1 MPRVLTSSWQLQ
13 LERGPNCLFVRLCPD
28 GSRGCDDSELSE
40 RLADLLDQHL
50 TNRLVL
56 EMDQVDLLNSLLLG
70 QLVNLSN
77 RVRTQGGMIRLC
89 GLSPLNQ
96 GVLCTTRLDRRLPHY
111 ADRLG
116 AVHGTVP
123 AKPR

>member
-1 MPRVLTSSWQLQ
+1 MFPALTSSWQLQ
-13 LERGPNCLFVRLCPD
+13 LERGPNCLFVRLCPA
-28 GSRGCDDSELSE
+28 GRGCEEAELSE
-40 RLADLLDQHL
+40 RLTDLLDQHL
-50 TNRLVL
+50 INRLVL

-70 QLVNLSN
+70 QLVDLSN

-96 GVLCTTRLDRRLPHY
+96 DVLRTTRLDRRLPHY

-116 AVHGTVP
+116 AVHSTVP
-123 AKPR
+123 PKPR

>member
-1 MPRVLTSSWQLQ
+1 MPHLLTSSWQLR

-28 GSRGCDDSELSE
+28 GGRGCDESRLSQ
-40 RLADLLDQHL
+40 RLTNLLDQHL

-70 QLVNLSN
+70 QLVELSN
-77 RVRTQGGMIRLC
+77 HVRTQGGMVRLC
-89 GLSPLNQ
+89 GLSPANQ
-96 GVLCTTRLDRRLPHY
+96 DVLRTTRLDRRLPHY

-116 AVHGTVP
+116 AVHTTMP
-123 AKPR
+123 SKPR